1 MKPIADLYDMNSRQ
15 VIIHGARSPLAA
27 GAKCDPARPVLPR
40 EKKILP
46 ESAERL

>member
-1 MKPIADLYDMNSRQ
+1 MKPIADLYDMNCRQ
-15 VIIHGARSPLAA
+15 VIIHGARSPSAVGTKRDL
-27 GAKCDPARPVLPR
+27 ARPVLPR